1 MAAGPQPDRSPPGG
15 VLRAA
20 LLRRIPASSSHR
32 TDLQSGPA
40 AVAPAAVAV
49 CVQQQQRGPPAEV
62 SRMCDLMSGVR
73 EDFLPARR
81 SLSWAEFVE
90 VAALEPQVKE
100 MVVFSSR

>member
-40 AVAPAAVAV
+40 AGAPAAVAV
-49 CVQQQQRGPPAEV
+49 CVQRQRGPAAEV
-62 SRMCDLMSGVR
+62 SRMCDLVSGVR

-81 SLSWAEFVE
+81 CLSWAEFVE
-90 VAALEPQVKE
+90 VAALEPQVE
-100 MVVFSSR
+100 